1 MYCWLCPWTAAD
13 VPGCP
18 CSKERQVE
26 WIDSAAQQ
34 RHNRIFRHSGEP
46 KLVCQEPSRQH
57 QTGRLSNR
65 TGAGQSLSAR
75 AQGRSV
81 DDRMLVEKRGR
92 KTVGTFVGR
101 LPQNCRETPSKS
113 AKKRAIVLSPP
124 VGTCL

>member
-75 AQGRSV
+75 ARPFG
-81 DDRMLVEKRGR
+81 
-92 KTVGTFVGR
+92 
-101 LPQNCRETPSKS
+101 
-113 AKKRAIVLSPP
+113 
-124 VGTCL
+124 